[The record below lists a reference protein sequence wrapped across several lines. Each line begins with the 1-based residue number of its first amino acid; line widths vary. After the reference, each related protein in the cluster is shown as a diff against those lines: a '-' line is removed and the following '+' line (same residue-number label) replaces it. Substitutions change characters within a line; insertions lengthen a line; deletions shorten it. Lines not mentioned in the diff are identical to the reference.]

1 VLVDQVIA
9 DGSLRAVDE
18 GFALDVRLP
27 WYRALP
33 LACVEGLDVTIDGQQ
48 VPSEALRIEFN
59 GQTYALADLPPLHED
74 WWYVA
79 DPAPVIA
86 PLPGGLAEGE
96 HELDVTIHV
105 RIPYIIE
112 SDVPLVMS
120 EHCVKSQ
127 TAREVVA

>member
-1 VLVDQVIA
+1 VLNDQVIA
-9 DGSLRAVDE
+9 DGSLRAAPD
-18 GFALDVRLP
+18 GFAFDVRLP

-33 LACVEGLDVTIDGQQ
+33 ISCVEGLEVALDGRK
-48 VPSEALRIEFN
+48 VATEDLTLEFN
-59 GQTYALADLPPLHED
+59 GTSYKLADLPPLHDD

-79 DPAPVIA
+79 DGAPVTA
-86 PLPGGLAEGE
+86 PLPESLGAGE

-112 SDVPLVMS
+112 SGVPLVMS

-127 TAREVVA
+127 EVAA